1 MTTRS
6 CLRSARKNSN
16 EGWWLSP
23 PFNSAI
29 TIELST
35 ASAMGR
41 KFDRAAQ
48 PLYPLLDTLARQLF
62 FLGAKDGARTLLIN
76 DTISL

>member
-1 MTTRS
+1 
-6 CLRSARKNSN
+6 
-16 EGWWLSP
+16 
-23 PFNSAI
+23 
-29 TIELST
+29 
-35 ASAMGR
+35 MGR